1 MTGQTEKRRMAVMN
15 RLWLAVATVI
25 LGVALTLPD
34 AEARRLGGG
43 RTIGAQRN
51 VTAPPAQAVPAK
63 PAQAAPAAAPAAGAA
78 AAAPATTGSKWMPI
92 LGGLALGG
100 LLGAMFA
107 GNPILSTIITAML
120 IGLLVF
126 AAMALIRMLRAP
138 RAPARPLQYAGL
150 GSETVA
156 APPPSQASGFEMPAG
171 ARAQRPGIPA
181 GFDVD
186 GFLRAAKT
194 NFIRLQLANDAG
206 NAEELRE
213 FATPEM
219 YAVLAEDLRSRGAQQ
234 TDVVTLNAD
243 LLEVATEGDRHWA
256 SVRFSGLVS
265 EAPGAAPAGFEE
277 VWNLVKPVDGS
288 SGWQLAGIQ
297 QMH

>member
-1 MTGQTEKRRMAVMN
+1 MSRLWMAV
-15 RLWLAVATVI
+15 VAVI
-25 LGVALTLPD
+25 LGLAMALPE

-43 RTIGAQRN
+43 RTVGTQRN
-51 VTAPPAQAVPAK
+51 VTAPPQAAPAK
-63 PAQAAPAAAPAAGAA
+63 PAQQAAPAAV
-78 AAAPATTGSKWMPI
+78 PATTGSKWMPI

-107 GNPILSTIITAML
+107 DSPILSTLLSAML
-120 IGLLVF
+120 VGLLVF
-126 AAMALIRMLRAP
+126 AALALFRMLRAP
-138 RAPARPLQYAGL
+138 RAEARPLQYAGL

-156 APPPSQASGFEMPAG
+156 APPPSQAAGFD
-171 ARAQRPGIPA
+171 ARAAVGAPRAGIPA
-181 GFDVD
+181 GFDVT
-186 GFLRAAKT
+186 GFLRAAKS
-194 NFIRLQLANDAG
+194 NFIKLQMANDAG
-206 NAEELRE
+206 NLDGLRE
-213 FATPEM
+213 VTTPEM
-219 YAVLAEDLRSRGAQQ
+219 YAVLSEDLRSHGAQH

-277 VWNLVKPVDGS
+277 VWNLSKPVDGT

>member
-1 MTGQTEKRRMAVMN
+1 MIVMS
-15 RLWLAVATVI
+15 RVWVAVAAVV
-25 LGVALTLPD
+25 LGIVFALPEAD
-34 AEARRLGGG
+34 AARLGGG
-43 RTIGAQRN
+43 RTIGAKRN
-51 VTAPPAQAVPAK
+51 VTAPPAQSVPAR
-63 PAQAAPAAAPAAGAA
+63 PAQAAPATAPAT
-78 AAAPATTGSKWMPI
+78 AAAPASAGSKWMPI

-100 LLGAMFA
+100 LLGAIFA
-107 GNPILSTIITAML
+107 GSPVLSTIVSAML

-126 AAMALIRMLRAP
+126 GALALIRMLRAP
-138 RAPARPLQYAGL
+138 RAQPRPLQYAGL

-156 APPPSQASGFEMPAG
+156 APPPSQAAGFEMPAG
-171 ARAQRPGIPA
+171 GRTQRPGVPA

-186 GFLRAAKT
+186 GFLRAAKA
-194 NFIRLQLANDAG
+194 NFIRLQVANDAG
-206 NAEELRE
+206 NVEELRE

-243 LLEVATEGDRHWA
+243 LLEVATEGGRHWA
-256 SVRFSGLVS
+256 SVHFSGLVS

>member
-1 MTGQTEKRRMAVMN
+1 MG
-15 RLWLAVATVI
+15 RLWLAVGAVI
-25 LGVALTLPD
+25 LGIAMAIPD

-43 RTIGAQRN
+43 RAIGAQRN
-51 VTAPPAQAVPAK
+51 VTAPPQAAPAK
-63 PAQAAPAAAPAAGAA
+63 PAQQAAP

-107 GNPILSTIITAML
+107 GSPILSTILSAL
-120 IGLLVF
+120 LVGLLVF
-126 AAMALIRMLRAP
+126 AALAVFRMLRAP
-138 RAPARPLQYAGL
+138 RTEPRPLQYAGL

-156 APPPSQASGFEMPAG
+156 APPPSQAAGFDAQL
-171 ARAQRPGIPA
+171 AVRAQRPGMPT
-181 GFDVD
+181 GFDVA

-194 NFIRLQLANDAG
+194 NFIRLQVANDSG
-206 NAEELRE
+206 NLDDLRDVT
-213 FATPEM
+213 TPDM
-219 YAVLAEDLRSRGAQQ
+219 FAVLSEDLRSRGAQH

-277 VWNLVKPVDGS
+277 VWNLSKPVNGS
-288 SGWQLAGIQ
+288 AGWQLAGIQ

>member
-1 MTGQTEKRRMAVMN
+1 MGK
-15 RLWLAVATVI
+15 LWLAMAAVI
-25 LGVALTLPD
+25 LGVALALPD

-43 RTIGAQRN
+43 RTIGTQRN
-51 VTAPPAQAVPAK
+51 VTTAPQATPPAKQAQP
-63 PAQAAPAAAPAAGAA
+63 
-78 AAAPATTGSKWMPI
+78 AAPATTGSKWMPI

-107 GNPILSTIITAML
+107 DSPILSTILSAML
-120 IGLLVF
+120 VALLVF
-126 AAMALIRMLRAP
+126 AALALIRMLRAP
-138 RAPARPLQYAGL
+138 RAEARPLQYAGL

-156 APPPSQASGFEMPAG
+156 APPPSQAAGFDARAAAG
-171 ARAQRPGIPA
+171 APRAGIPA
-181 GFDVD
+181 DFDAA
-186 GFLRAAKT
+186 GFLRAAKS
-194 NFIRLQLANDAG
+194 NYIKLQIANDTG
-206 NAEELRE
+206 NLDELRE

-219 YAVLAEDLRSRGAQQ
+219 YAVLSEDLRGRGAQQ

-256 SVRFSGLVS
+256 SVRFSGLAS
-265 EAPGAAPAGFEE
+265 EAPGAEPAGFEE
-277 VWNLVKPVDGS
+277 VWNLSKPVDGS